1 MARVMAHV
9 GQNRKRVEKIK
20 KQQVEKKE
28 QKKEAGAITTSII
41 VPTHNE
47 EAAIA
52 EVIGDIKSATVDV
65 GYGCEIIVVDD
76 ASTDTTAQIVSNI
89 EGIRLI
95 RHNHNGGVGA
105 ARKTGILRAK
115 GEFIVMLDGDGTY
128 PAHMIPE
135 LVSFLPKYDMVV
147 GARKQEAGTWKFLR
161 KPAKWLLLKLACFI
175 AEAKIPDLNSGMRA
189 FRKKAALKFYGIY
202 PNGHSWVT
210 TITLAFLTNGYS
222 VKYIPIDYYKR
233 KGHSS
238 FHPIRDTYN
247 YLKTIN
253 RTVLYF
259 RPLRFFVPFTLLIL
273 LIGSARFL
281 YGAFIRYDV
290 RESDIMIILS
300 GLIIGAVGILA
311 DLVLK
316 LHAHNF
322 VKIDD
327 EDS

>member
-1 MARVMAHV
+1 MT
-9 GQNRKRVEKIK
+9 QLTT
-20 KQQVEKKE
+20 QVLKKE
-28 QKKEAGAITTSII
+28 KHVEELRKQELLQTEKDKDRAITTSII
-41 VPTHNE
+41 IPAYNE

-52 EVIGDIKSATVDV
+52 DVLTDIKLAMARID
-65 GYGCEIIVVDD
+65 YDYEIIVVDD
-76 ASTDTTAQIVSNI
+76 CSNDSTAQKVLDTN
-89 EGIRLI
+89 GVKLV
-95 RHNHNGGVGA
+95 RHKYNRGVGA
-105 ARKTGILRAK
+105 ARKVGISKAK
-115 GEFIVMLDGDGTY
+115 GDFIVMLDGDGTY
-128 PAHMIPE
+128 PAHMIPQ
-135 LVSFLPKYDMVV
+135 LVSFLPEYDMVV
-147 GARKQEAGTWKFLR
+147 GARKEEAGTWKFLR

-175 AEAKIPDLNSGMRA
+175 AESNIPDLNSGLRA
-189 FRKKAALKFYGIY
+189 FKKKAALKFYGIY

-247 YLKTIN
+247 YFKTIN

-259 RPLRFFVPFTLLIL
+259 RPLRFFVPFTLLVL
-273 LIGSARFL
+273 LIGSGRFL
-281 YGAFIRYDV
+281 YGAFIRHDV

-316 LHAHNF
+316 LHKLNF
-322 VKIDD
+322 VKIDG
-327 EDS
+327 EE